1 MSSRGWPRL
10 PRRFAAT
17 VEHPRPASR
26 GRRVSA
32 PSSSNHAGTAA
43 WSTSIRRH
51 TLPSG
56 EPSRHYRAGRCSPT
70 CEATGAQ
77 AVSPG
82 SGPPAAPGTR
92 GRRTPP
98 RRARWS
104 CPLWDSVART
114 GRRCGGSGPTGRRGG
129 GRGGPTLTVKLP
141 RARKR

>member
-1 MSSRGWPRL
+1 MAVIGIRL
-10 PRRFAAT
+10 VTHDAPIILFDSLTRA

-82 SGPPAAPGTR
+82 SGPHAARHAGEEDATTSGT
-92 GRRTPP
+92 
-98 RRARWS
+98 
-104 CPLWDSVART
+104 LVLSVV
-114 GRRCGGSGPTGRRGG
+114 G
-129 GRGGPTLTVKLP
+129 L
-141 RARKR
+141 